1 MEHTINAPTTPPV
14 LRAFSEEALLIFAQA
29 IDDYHRLD
37 STDAPYDNP
46 YTDGTI
52 EHLLYHKC
60 WIDSVQ
66 WHVEDEIR
74 APAIHPARALGL
86 KRRIDR
92 LNQERTDRV
101 EGIDDYFLSFFSDAH
116 PASGARINTESPAWA
131 VDRLSILALK
141 IYHMEAE
148 TSRTD
153 APAEHQQR
161 CRGKLAVLLEQ
172 RHDLA
177 LSINELLHDIGT
189 GRRRMKVYRQ
199 MKMYN
204 DESLNPVLYKAS
216 KVN

>member
-1 MEHTINAPTTPPV
+1 MEHTINAPATAPA

-37 STDAPYDNP
+37 STDATCDNP
-46 YTDGTI
+46 YPAATI

-74 APAIHPARALGL
+74 ATAIDPARALGL

-92 LNQERTDRV
+92 LNQERTDKV
-101 EGIDDYFLSFFSDAH
+101 EGIDDYFLSFFRDVR
-116 PASGARINTESPAWA
+116 PASGARINTESPAWS

-148 TSRTD
+148 TQRTD
-153 APAEHQQR
+153 APADHLQR
-161 CRGKLAVLLEQ
+161 CRSKLAVLLEQ
-172 RHDLA
+172 RRDLS

-189 GRRRMKVYRQ
+189 GRRQMKVYRQ

-216 KVN
+216 KTN